1 MGVVASF
8 KVRKYINLLLSSSNL
23 YDPQVVQA
31 IDYLKEVGPVAIP
44 KLLDTLENKHIP
56 GAIKQLLTTLV
67 RDDTLSLYVKELGH
81 SNAQKVAGIANILSD
96 SKTYNPNHLI
106 DYCANSKVSQTALT
120 QILAHHKDRLGPQAI
135 QSLLARMDKDSRT
148 SILRFVEQAATKSM
162 IPVLLPWLQTDDWI
176 IRLSVAR
183 ILGRFPTREGESAL
197 LQLLGDPHK
206 SIRQTA
212 LEGLS
217 NINNPD
223 HVGAICK
230 LIRDDD
236 LSVQN
241 KAIET
246 VVRMKASHTVPH
258 LLELLQDESEY
269 VRRGA
274 VEVLNAVADTSAIKD
289 LLGVLRDQDWWVRVR
304 AADALG
310 TIGGPAVVE
319 AVLDL
324 MQDEDPFIRR
334 SAVEILNTTSD
345 ERTFD
350 ALVNAVANDSDWW
363 VRERAIDALAQLGDA
378 RAVPVLLPLLSQDAE
393 VARVAIRALATIGD
407 PSAIYPLIGMLQ
419 SSDRGVIKEA
429 LQALSALTQED
440 QAADVQQSIAE
451 VKQRGDASVSDL
463 AKATLKTL
471 VQRLGDRVGT
481 LTSIASSGVS
491 QSQILQAVDEANL
504 ADLATMGVAAPQ
516 KALSVMA
523 RTDPNA
529 SLLDMTALEPGMM
542 LKHRYRVLRHV
553 GKGAF
558 GSAVLVED
566 TAVREN
572 IVLKFLHPHLA
583 ATEQTVKRFV
593 RELRYSRRITHE
605 NVIRIYDFLT
615 FGQSYAISMEYFES
629 HALAAYLQ
637 GEVRIAPRTSLK
649 LLQSICSGMQAA
661 HQAEVIHR
669 DLKPANVRVN
679 REGALKIVDFGL
691 AAAAD
696 YEDSRVT
703 RSGAMVGTPAYMSPE
718 QIRGEELDARTDI
731 YSLGIIMYEMFT
743 GQQPYRGKDT
753 VSVIYQH
760 IQGNF
765 VPPRQV
771 NPEISPAIEAI
782 ILKAMSMEAK
792 NRFQS
797 MHAVREA
804 LNRVE
809 GL

>member
-1 MGVVASF
+1 
-8 KVRKYINLLLSSSNL
+8 
-23 YDPQVVQA
+23 
-31 IDYLKEVGPVAIP
+31 
-44 KLLDTLENKHIP
+44 
-56 GAIKQLLTTLV
+56 
-67 RDDTLSLYVKELGH
+67 
-81 SNAQKVAGIANILSD
+81 
-96 SKTYNPNHLI
+96 
-106 DYCANSKVSQTALT
+106 
-120 QILAHHKDRLGPQAI
+120 
-135 QSLLARMDKDSRT
+135 
-148 SILRFVEQAATKSM
+148 
-162 IPVLLPWLQTDDWI
+162 
-176 IRLSVAR
+176 
-183 ILGRFPTREGESAL
+183 
-197 LQLLGDPHK
+197 
-206 SIRQTA
+206 
-212 LEGLS
+212 
-217 NINNPD
+217 
-223 HVGAICK
+223 
-230 LIRDDD
+230 
-236 LSVQN
+236 
-241 KAIET
+241 
-246 VVRMKASHTVPH
+246 MKAAHTVPH

-350 ALVNAVANDSDWW
+350 ALVNAVANDPDWW

-393 VARVAIRALATIGD
+393 AARVATRALGTIGD
-407 PSAIYPLIGMLQ
+407 PSAIYPLIGMLK
-419 SSDRGVIKEA
+419 SSDRGVMKEV
-429 LQALSALTQED
+429 LQALSALTQEG

-463 AKATLKTL
+463 AKATLKAL
-471 VQRLGDRVGT
+471 VQRLGDRVGA
-481 LTSIASSGVS
+481 LTSATSSGVS
-491 QSQILQAVDEANL
+491 QSQILQSVEEGNL
-504 ADLATMGVAAPQ
+504 AGLAAMGAAAPRE
-516 KALSVMA
+516 ASSGIA
-523 RTDPNA
+523 ETEPNA
-529 SLLDMTALEPGMM
+529 SQLDLPGLEPGLI
-542 LKHRYRVLRHV
+542 LKNRYRILRHV

-566 TAVREN
+566 AAVHEN

-615 FGQSYAISMEYFES
+615 FGQSYAISMEYFDS

-661 HQAEVIHR
+661 HQADVIHR
-669 DLKPANVRVN
+669 DLKPANVLVN
-679 REGALKIVDFGL
+679 REGMLKVVDFGL

-765 VPPRQV
+765 TPPSEV
-771 NPEISPAIEAI
+771 NPEIAPAVEAI
-782 ILKAMSMEAK
+782 ILKAMSMDAK

-797 MHAVREA
+797 MDAVHEA
-804 LNRVE
+804 LTQVE

>member
-1 MGVVASF
+1 MGVVANYRVKKS
-8 KVRKYINLLLSSSNL
+8 INLLLASPDVHN
-23 YDPQVVQA
+23 PQAAQA
-31 IDYLKEVGPVAIP
+31 LSYLKENGNIAIP
-44 KLLDTLENKHIP
+44 RLIEALDNKHAPEVITE
-56 GAIKQLLTTLV
+56 LLTTFV
-67 RDDTLSLYVKELGH
+67 RDDTLPLYVKELGNTN
-81 SNAQKVAGIANILSD
+81 SQRVAGVANILAA

-106 DYCANSKVSQTALT
+106 EYCADSKVSQTALT
-120 QILAHHKDRLGPQAI
+120 QILTHHKDRLGSASI
-135 QSLLARMDKDSRT
+135 QSLLARMDKESRT
-148 SILRFVEQAATKSM
+148 SILRFVEQAATEA
-162 IPVLLPWLQTDDWI
+162 IVPVLLPWVQAEDWI
-176 IRLSVAR
+176 TRQSVAR
-183 ILGRFPTREGESAL
+183 ILGRFPTPEGESVLA
-197 LQLLGDPHK
+197 QLLSDPHK

-217 NINNPD
+217 AINNPSY
-223 HVGAICK
+223 VGPICK
-230 LIRDDD
+230 LIRDAD

-246 VVRMKASHTVPH
+246 VIRMKAPETVPH
-258 LLELLQDESEY
+258 LLDLLQDESEY

-274 VEVLNAVADTSAIKD
+274 VEVLNAVADRSAIKD
-289 LLGVLRDQDWWVRVR
+289 LLGVLRDKDWWVRVR

-310 TIGGPAVVE
+310 TIGGPAVVD

-324 MQDEDPFIRR
+324 IQDEDPFIRR

-345 ERTFD
+345 ERAFD
-350 ALVNAVANDSDWW
+350 ALVNAVSDGDWW

-378 RAVPVLLPLLSQDAE
+378 RAVPMLIPLLSQDAE
-393 VARVAIRALATIGD
+393 AARVTIRALATIGD
-407 PSAIYPLIGMLQ
+407 SSAIYPLLGMLQ
-419 SSDRGVIKEA
+419 SHDHGVIKEA

-440 QAADVQQSIAE
+440 EAAEVQQHIFE
-451 VKQRGDASVSDL
+451 IKQQADESVANL
-463 AKATLKTL
+463 AKVTLKALT
-471 VQRLGDRVGT
+471 QRLGDRIGS
-481 LTSIASSGVS
+481 LTSAGTSGVM
-491 QSQILQAVDEANL
+491 QSRVMQSADGTNLQGTAGMVSPASPSAPL
-504 ADLATMGVAAPQ
+504 AIGGG
-516 KALSVMA
+516 
-523 RTDPNA
+523 DPNV
-529 SLLDMTALEPGMM
+529 SVLDINSIEPGVV
-542 LKHRYRVLRHV
+542 LKERYRILRHV

-558 GSAVLVED
+558 GCAVLVED

-583 ATEQTVKRFV
+583 ATEQTVKRFI

-637 GEVRIAPRTSLK
+637 GEVKIAPRTSLK
-649 LLQSICSGMQAA
+649 LVQCICSGMQSA

-669 DLKPANVRVN
+669 DLKPANILVN
-679 REGALKIVDFGL
+679 REGVLKVVDFGL

-731 YSLGIIMYEMFT
+731 YSLGIIMYEMFA

-765 VPPRQV
+765 TPPHEV
-771 NPEISPAIEAI
+771 NPAISPEIEAI
-782 ILKAMSMEAK
+782 ILKSMALDAK
-792 NRFQS
+792 NRYQS
-797 MHAVREA
+797 MEELRQTLDQVK
-804 LNRVE
+804 

>member
-1 MGVVASF
+1 MGIISSF
-8 KVRKYINLLLSSSNL
+8 KVRKSINLLLSSSNL

-31 IDYLKEVGPVAIP
+31 ITYLKEAGPSAIP
-44 KLLDTLENKHIP
+44 KLLDTLENKHTP
-56 GAIKQLLTTLV
+56 DTIKQLLTMLA
-67 RDDTLSLYVKELGH
+67 RDDTLPLYMKELEH

-106 DYCANSKVSQTALT
+106 DYCTNSKVSQTALT
-120 QILAHHKDRLGPQAI
+120 QILTHHKDRLGPQVI

-176 IRLSVAR
+176 TRLSVAR

-223 HVGAICK
+223 HVGAVCK
-230 LIRDDD
+230 LIRDND

-246 VVRMKASHTVPH
+246 VVRMKAPHTVPH

-345 ERTFD
+345 DRTFD
-350 ALVNAVANDSDWW
+350 ALVNAVANDPDWW
-363 VRERAIDALAQLGDA
+363 VRERAIDALAQLGDT
-378 RAVPVLLPLLSQDAE
+378 RAVPVLLPLLSQDTEA
-393 VARVAIRALATIGD
+393 ARVAIRALATIGD

-419 SSDRGVIKEA
+419 SSDRGVVKEA
-429 LQALSALTQED
+429 LQALSALTQEG

-463 AKATLKTL
+463 AKATLKVL

-481 LTSIASSGVS
+481 LTSAASFGAS
-491 QSQILQAVDEANL
+491 QSQIMQSVDEANL
-504 ADLATMGVAAPQ
+504 AAMGAAAPQ
-516 KALSVMA
+516 EVLSVMA
-523 RTDPNA
+523 GTDPNA
-529 SLLDMTALEPGMM
+529 SQLDMTALEPGMM

-637 GEVRIAPRTSLK
+637 GGVRIAPRTSLK

-669 DLKPANVRVN
+669 DLKPANVLVN

-696 YEDSRVT
+696 FEDSRVT

-765 VPPRQV
+765 APPSQV

-797 MHAVREA
+797 MDAVREA
-804 LNRVE
+804 LNQVE
-809 GL
+809 RL

>member
-1 MGVVASF
+1 MGVFTSL
-8 KVRKYINLLLSSSNL
+8 KVRKSINLLLSSSSL
-23 YDPQVVQA
+23 YDPQVVKT
-31 IDYLKEVGPVAIP
+31 IDYLKEAGDSAIP
-44 KLLDTLENKHIP
+44 KLLDTLENKHAP
-56 GAIKQLLTTLV
+56 DVIKQLLTTLV
-67 RDDTLSLYVKELGH
+67 RDDTLPLYVKELGN
-81 SNAQKVAGIANILSD
+81 SNAQKVAGVANILSD
-96 SKTYNPNHLI
+96 SKTYDPNHLI
-106 DYCANSKVSQTALT
+106 DYCTNSKVSQTALT
-120 QILAHHKDRLGPQAI
+120 QILTHHKDRLGPQAI

-162 IPVLLPWLQTDDWI
+162 IPVLLPWFQTDDWI
-176 IRLSVAR
+176 TRLSVAR
-183 ILGRFPTREGESAL
+183 ILSRFPTREGESAL
-197 LQLLGDPHK
+197 LQLLSDPHK

-223 HVGAICK
+223 HVGTICK

-246 VVRMKASHTVPH
+246 VVRMKAPHTVPH

-324 MQDEDPFIRR
+324 MQDGDPFIRR

-350 ALVNAVANDSDWW
+350 ALVNAVANDPDWW

-393 VARVAIRALATIGD
+393 VARVAMRALATIGD

-429 LQALSALTQED
+429 LQALSVLTQEG

-463 AKATLKTL
+463 AKAALKAL

-481 LTSIASSGVS
+481 LTSVVSSGVS
-491 QSQILQAVDEANL
+491 QSQIMQSVDDANL
-504 ADLATMGVAAPQ
+504 AALGATAPQ
-516 KALSVMA
+516 EVLSRMA
-523 RTDPNA
+523 GTDPNA

-669 DLKPANVRVN
+669 DLKPANVLVN

-718 QIRGEELDARTDI
+718 QIRGEELDTRTDI

-765 VPPRQV
+765 APPSQV
-771 NPEISPAIEAI
+771 NPEISPAVEAI

-792 NRFQS
+792 DRFHS
-797 MHAVREA
+797 MDAVREA
-804 LNRVE
+804 LNQVE

>member
-1 MGVVASF
+1 MGVVTSF
-8 KVRKYINLLLSSSNL
+8 KVRKSINLLLSSSSL
-23 YDPQVVQA
+23 HDPQVVQA
-31 IDYLKEVGPVAIP
+31 ISYLKEVGSSAIP
-44 KLLDTLENKHIP
+44 KLLNTLENKHIP
-56 GAIKQLLTTLV
+56 DVIKQLLTTLV
-67 RDDTLSLYVKELGH
+67 RDDTLPLYVKELEH
-81 SNAQKVAGIANILSD
+81 SNAQKVAGVANILSD
-96 SKTYNPNHLI
+96 AKTYNPNHLI
-106 DYCANSKVSQTALT
+106 DYCTNSKVSQTALT
-120 QILAHHKDRLGPQAI
+120 QILTHHKDRLGPQAI

-148 SILRFVEQAATKSM
+148 SILRFVEQTATKSM

-176 IRLSVAR
+176 TRLSMAR

-206 SIRQTA
+206 SIRQIA

-230 LIRDDD
+230 LIRDAD

-246 VVRMKASHTVPH
+246 VVRMKAPHTVPH

-350 ALVNAVANDSDWW
+350 ALVNAVANDPDWW

-407 PSAIYPLIGMLQ
+407 PSAIYPLISLLQ

-429 LQALSALTQED
+429 LQALSALTQEG

-463 AKATLKTL
+463 AKATLKAL

-481 LTSIASSGVS
+481 LTSVASSGVS
-491 QSQILQAVDEANL
+491 QSQIVQSVDEASL
-504 ADLATMGVAAPQ
+504 AHFAAMGGAPQ
-516 KALSVMA
+516 EVPSVMGG
-523 RTDPNA
+523 TDPNA

-637 GEVRIAPRTSLK
+637 GEVRIAPRTSIK

-669 DLKPANVRVN
+669 DLKPANVLVN

-765 VPPRQV
+765 APPSQV

-797 MHAVREA
+797 MNAVREA
-804 LNRVE
+804 LNQVE

>member
-1 MGVVASF
+1 MGVISSF
-8 KVRKYINLLLSSSNL
+8 KVRKSINILLSSSNL

-31 IDYLKEVGPVAIP
+31 IDYLKEVGPNAIP
-44 KLLDTLENKHIP
+44 KLLDTLENKHAP
-56 GAIKQLLTTLV
+56 NVIKQLLTMLV
-67 RDDTLSLYVKELGH
+67 RDDTLPLYVKELGH
-81 SNAQKVAGIANILSD
+81 SNAQKVAGVANILSD
-96 SKTYNPNHLI
+96 SNTYNPNQLI
-106 DYCANSKVSQTALT
+106 DYCTNSKVSQTALT
-120 QILAHHKDRLGPQAI
+120 QILTHHKDRLGPQAI

-162 IPVLLPWLQTDDWI
+162 IPILLPWLQTDDWI
-176 IRLSVAR
+176 TRLSMAR

-206 SIRQTA
+206 SIRQIA

-246 VVRMKASHTVPH
+246 VVRMKAPHTVPH

-324 MQDEDPFIRR
+324 IQDEDPFIRR

-350 ALVNAVANDSDWW
+350 ALVNAVANDPDWW

-393 VARVAIRALATIGD
+393 VARVAMRALAMIGD

-429 LQALSALTQED
+429 LQALSALTQEG

-463 AKATLKTL
+463 AKATLKAL
-471 VQRLGDRVGT
+471 VKRLGDRVGT
-481 LTSIASSGVS
+481 LTSVASSGVS
-491 QSQILQAVDEANL
+491 QSQIMQSVDEANL
-504 ADLATMGVAAPQ
+504 ANLAAMGAAAPEEVP
-516 KALSVMA
+516 SVMA
-523 RTDPNA
+523 GTDPNA
-529 SLLDMTALEPGMM
+529 SLLDMTALGPGMM
-542 LKHRYRVLRHV
+542 LKYRYRVLRHV

-669 DLKPANVRVN
+669 DLKPANVLVN

-718 QIRGEELDARTDI
+718 QIRGEELDVRTDI

-753 VSVIYQH
+753 ISVIYQH

-765 VPPRQV
+765 VPPSQV
-771 NPEISPAIEAI
+771 NPEISPAVEAI

-797 MHAVREA
+797 MDAVREA
-804 LNRVE
+804 LNQVE